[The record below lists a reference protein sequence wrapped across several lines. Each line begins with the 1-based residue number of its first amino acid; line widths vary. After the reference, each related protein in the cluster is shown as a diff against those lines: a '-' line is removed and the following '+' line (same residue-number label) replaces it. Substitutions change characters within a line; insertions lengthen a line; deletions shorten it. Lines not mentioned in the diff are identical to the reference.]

1 MLFKRQP
8 MCYNQTM
15 KRMLLLL
22 LACVMLLSAGTGA
35 ADELMQQG
43 AKGEEVVRIQTRLFD
58 LGFYTYKPTGSYQ
71 TVTRSAV
78 VAYQAASGIMS
89 DGSIGDETMRALFS
103 RAAKRVD
110 FHAEVP
116 LTFIAQGAITQKGNA
131 MTWDELKPRLAEGA
145 TYTVR
150 NAATGEDVSLVFSSG
165 ENHAELTLPTAAND
179 RQRASNLLAKW
190 LGESN
195 SFYKCAVL
203 LELDGQWIAASIQ
216 WDGISHVCLYVT
228 GSRSNVLGFSDTE
241 HDANIRKVTY

>member
-1 MLFKRQP
+1 MLFKQQP

-89 DGSIGDETMRALFS
+89 DGSIGAESMRTLFS
-103 RAAKRVD
+103 RAAKRIN

-116 LTFIAQGAITQKGNA
+116 LTFTAQGAITQKGN
-131 MTWDELKPRLAEGA
+131 TLSWDAVREKLQPGESYRL
-145 TYTVR
+145 R
-150 NAATGEDVSLVFSSG
+150 NAATGEDVTLLFESG
-165 ENHAELTLPTAAND
+165 DHHAEMTLPAPFAAHNAAVSMLT
-179 RQRASNLLAKW
+179 RW
-190 LGESN
+190 LGSTD

-203 LELDGQWIAASIQ
+203 LELDGQWIAASMQ
-216 WDGISHVCLYVT
+216 WNGENRVCVYVSGSTSHVLNLNDV
-228 GSRSNVLGFSDTE
+228 E
-241 HDANIRKVTY
+241 HEANIRKASY